1 MPMKKKQNDVDAFLA
16 LPDAEKER
24 IWESYNRVIPFEET
38 RALTPR
44 EQAEWDRF
52 AGTAKAARGER
63 RRGRPV
69 VGQGAKR
76 VQVSVEGGLL
86 KRADAYAAR
95 HGLTRAQLVA
105 RGLKLALADA
115 SGAAARP

>member
-1 MPMKKKQNDVDAFLA
+1 MKVKPLPRVKRATNAVETFLA

-38 RALTPR
+38 RPLTA
-44 EQAEWDRF
+44 AEARLE
-52 AGTAKAARGER
+52 AAVNRKA
-63 RRGRPV
+63 RRGRPM

-115 SGAAARP
+115 AGAAGG